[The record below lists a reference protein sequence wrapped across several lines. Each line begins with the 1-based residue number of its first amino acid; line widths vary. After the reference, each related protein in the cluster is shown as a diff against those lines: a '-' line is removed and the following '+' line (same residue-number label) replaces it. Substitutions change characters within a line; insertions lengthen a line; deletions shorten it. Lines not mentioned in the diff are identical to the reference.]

1 MHMFRPCRS
10 ISGRRNAMK
19 LKQALMLLLMLILAG
34 ALRAGD
40 CFAASVVIEDD
51 NGRKIHVEQP
61 YQRIISLYG
70 AHTENLFHL
79 GLGPEIIGVSIN
91 DRVPPQTQDKQRFS
105 FHDDAEKFLAARP
118 DLVLIRPMIDNGY
131 PALVRQLERSQI
143 AVVSLQP
150 ANAAAM
156 FEYWRTLGRLT
167 GRMDTAD
174 HMVADFQKKT
184 KQIQA
189 HLPPVSHRKKVYFEA
204 IHTRMKTFTPGSM
217 AIYALESAGGIN
229 VAADAQA
236 SRNTN
241 IANYSKEKIL
251 AKAHEI
257 DVFLAQKGIMNPVS
271 IDQILNE
278 PGFHVLKPIKNDQ
291 VFLIDENI
299 VSRPVPRLLEGIM
312 TIGKLLYP
320 DIFTIIEKDL

>member
-1 MHMFRPCRS
+1 
-10 ISGRRNAMK
+10 MK
-19 LKQALMLLLMLILAG
+19 LKQAFMLLLMLILAV
-34 ALRAGD
+34 ALRAGE
-40 CFAASVVIEDD
+40 CFAASFVIEDD
-51 NGRKIHVEQP
+51 KGRKIHVEQP

-91 DRVPPQTQDKQRFS
+91 DRFPSQAQDKQRFS

-131 PALVRQLERSQI
+131 PALVRQLERYQI

-167 GRMDTAD
+167 GRMEAAD
-174 HMVADFQKKT
+174 LMVADFQKKT

-229 VAADAQA
+229 VAADARA

-278 PGFHVLKPIKNDQ
+278 PGFHILKPIKNDQ